1 MGITEIRR
9 TVVAS
14 VLLLAL
20 VGVLGCSAAQSAVP
34 ATGDQISEDYMVM
47 VDGLLPPWDLDDMVK
62 QADAIVMGTLKAEL
76 GTKEA
81 PGGVSDP
88 PKFNYEFTDYRLE
101 VSKALHP
108 KDALADFI
116 AVMAET
122 GAVPVGDN
130 VHVLSDADVPECEVG
145 DEVILFLRSLADEDN
160 YDDDIG
166 RPVPDGFDNDDYFIV
181 MVGGLRE
188 DCERRRWLA

>member
-1 MGITEIRR
+1 
-9 TVVAS
+9 
-14 VLLLAL
+14 
-20 VGVLGCSAAQSAVP
+20 
-34 ATGDQISEDYMVM
+34 
-47 VDGLLPPWDLDDMVK
+47 
-62 QADAIVMGTLKAEL
+62 MGTLKAEL

-130 VHVLSDADVPECEVG
+130 VHVLSDADVPEYEVG

-181 MVGGLRE
+181 MVGQDYGKIVNVGDGWHDSRSGKGLTVKGIE
-188 DCERRRWLA
+188 DAVENMHGK